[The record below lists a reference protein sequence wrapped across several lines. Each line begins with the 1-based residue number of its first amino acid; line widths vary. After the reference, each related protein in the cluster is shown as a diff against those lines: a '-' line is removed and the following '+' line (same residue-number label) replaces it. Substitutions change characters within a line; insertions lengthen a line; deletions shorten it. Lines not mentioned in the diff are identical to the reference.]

1 MSKATFE
8 RQFPRY
14 TGCTLTEFLNRVRLD
29 HARRLLLGG
38 GESISAI
45 AYAAG
50 FNHLSHFNRLY
61 RRLYS
66 TSPSAER
73 AKQARR

>member
-1 MSKATFE
+1 MHAP
-8 RQFPRY
+8 RQ
-14 TGCTLTEFLNRVRLD
+14 
-29 HARRLLLGG
+29 LGG

-61 RRLYS
+61 RCVYGA
-66 TSPSAER
+66 SPSADR
-73 AKQARR
+73 ARQK